1 MLGLGLISFLI
12 VGLLAG
18 YIAAR
23 ITGENHT
30 LIQNLLTGVAGAL
43 LGGGVFW
50 VIGLKATGIIG
61 AIVVATIG
69 SVIFLYLLER
79 SKAHRS

>member
-12 VGLLAG
+12 VGLIAG

-30 LIQNLLTGVAGAL
+30 LIQNLVTGVAGAL
-43 LGGGVFW
+43 LGGVLFW
-50 VIGLKATGIIG
+50 VIGLRATGFIG
-61 AIVVATIG
+61 AIVVATVG
-69 SVIFLYLLER
+69 SVVFLYLLER
-79 SKAHRS
+79 SKKNRP